1 MPENHPTLCRYRRK
15 GGSYVVALNSAGLLK
30 LYMLT
35 LSHPDCYQCNIVV
48 LFFIHCVNLH
58 IIDDGTQTFSIGIS
72 SEMLESTSFSR
83 PDSWCI
89 TPLALHG
96 SVVAINRNGL
106 SDSKSIVWF
115 RRWYVGFGL
124 CQSQPI
130 DNRHR
135 RFQLHAAHVQH

>member
-1 MPENHPTLCRYRRK
+1 MEILFWIIL
-15 GGSYVVALNSAGLLK
+15 GFALGLFVYHK
-30 LYMLT
+30 W
-35 LSHPDCYQCNIVV
+35 
-48 LFFIHCVNLH
+48 FH
-58 IIDDGTQTFSIGIS
+58 IIDDGTQTCSIGIS
-72 SEMLESTSFSR
+72 SGMLESTSFGR